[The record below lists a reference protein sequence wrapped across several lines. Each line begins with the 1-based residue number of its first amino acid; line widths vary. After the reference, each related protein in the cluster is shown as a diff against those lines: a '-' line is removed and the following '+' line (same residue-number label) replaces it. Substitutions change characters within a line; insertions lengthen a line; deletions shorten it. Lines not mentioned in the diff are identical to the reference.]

1 MCGSDT
7 MIEDA
12 SGPPRS
18 GPPAGTVLLPM
29 AEGYVVHEFLGRG
42 SAGMVWRATQEGT
55 LREVALKF
63 PAGWA
68 LHGRGGQRFAR
79 EAEIAA
85 ALDHVNVAGVFGT
98 GEGTAGPW
106 LAMECHSQGG
116 HPMVWRSSRSPV
128 ATSFGQYNPH
138 QSPTRPPLARHGI
151 GIPTQAVIHQILHH
165 PRPDR
170 IQINVSLHF

>member
-1 MCGSDT
+1 VAFFIRLGNGAAGMCGSDT

-68 LHGRGGQRFAR
+68 LRFAWEGGTTVR
-79 EAEIAA
+79 EGSG
-85 ALDHVNVAGVFGT
+85 DCSG
-98 GEGTAGPW
+98 AGPC
-106 LAMECHSQGG
+106 ECGG
-116 HPMVWRSSRSPV
+116 GLWHGGGDGR
-128 ATSFGQYNPH
+128 
-138 QSPTRPPLARHGI
+138 PLAGHGMSFT
-151 GIPTQAVIHQILHH
+151 GGASHGLAVIKVARGDVIWS
-165 PRPDR
+165 
-170 IQINVSLHF
+170 I